1 MTAGQFLG
9 PGRQVVDSRIWSPTF
24 EAVVALLREQYLT
37 AFERCCARAAKL
49 VDHTAHGPPPL
60 DGECQALENRAAL
73 RAALLDALA
82 ALERQMTPSLGAETR
97 DEIIQRSIA
106 KRSQGGLGAVCRIRL
121 YRPRRIA

>member
-1 MTAGQFLG
+1 MG
-9 PGRQVVDSRIWSPTF
+9 PGGQVVDSRIWSPTF

-37 AFERCCARAAKL
+37 AFERCRAHAAKL
-49 VDHTAHGPPPL
+49 VDHAEHGPRLEQPL
-60 DGECQALENRAAL
+60 GERQALENRAAL

-82 ALERQMTPSLGAETR
+82 ALEPQRPPSLTAETR

-106 KRSQGGLGAVCRIRL
+106 KRSQGELGAWVFRMRL